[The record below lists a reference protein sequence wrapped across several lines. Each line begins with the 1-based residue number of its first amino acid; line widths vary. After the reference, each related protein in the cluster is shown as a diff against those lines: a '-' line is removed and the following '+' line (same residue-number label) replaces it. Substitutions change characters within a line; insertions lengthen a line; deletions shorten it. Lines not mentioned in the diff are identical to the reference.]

1 MVCEETNSNSAA
13 DECMLR
19 PERLKSRGWRR
30 QRGARWREGAIVRIA
45 NASEGGGVI
54 ILSLFHWKKRY
65 RKEKVIINLLPLMFR
80 KYPNK

>member
-13 DECMLR
+13 DECTLR

-30 QRGARWREGAIVRIA
+30 ERGARWREGATVRIS
-45 NASEGGGVI
+45 NASGGGGVI
-54 ILSLFHWKKRY
+54 ILSLFLEKKRY
-65 RKEKVIINLLPLMFR
+65 RKEKAMLNLLPLMFR

>member
-30 QRGARWREGAIVRIA
+30 ERGARWREGATVRIS
-45 NASEGGGVI
+45 NASGGGGVI
-54 ILSLFHWKKRY
+54 ILSLFPE
-65 RKEKVIINLLPLMFR
+65 KEVQKGEN
-80 KYPNK
+80 NT